1 MTETSI
7 TLGQSLVHAHP
18 DPKRDTPLQKL
29 PYATPKLTK
38 YGDVASLTRGVG
50 GSGSDNTVT
59 SVG

>member
-1 MTETSI
+1 
-7 TLGQSLVHAHP
+7 LGQSLVHAHP